1 MLIFKIEIFIHLKQ
15 KSKRKL
21 NRVIFISNQI
31 PCGAGDRY
39 IEREREKKVRFS
51 HFKLEKKSWPCEGM
65 SKKFEGKKS
74 RKVCSG

>member
-1 MLIFKIEIFIHLKQ
+1 MLFSFQIKYPVAREIDI
-15 KSKRKL
+15 SKER
-21 NRVIFISNQI
+21 
-31 PCGAGDRY
+31 DR
-39 IEREREKKVRFS
+39 KKVRFS